1 MSSLNQRSRLTL
13 GKLKVLTAEER
24 DLATQRRARAEARAE
39 KKKLDELAGSQ
50 TPSPSK
56 PRGRTHASAP
66 VASSSKRKLEDDKVP
81 VKRKRKPR
89 TVKYNALHRRPVLP
103 ERHKT
108 DPLHDM
114 QILCRRCFTRGTEC
128 EFVGA
133 NISCEECQIGKK
145 RCAKLDPEDPCLDKD
160 ETTLRL
166 EALETDLSDARTRLA
181 TLEETVRLSEAVIPN
196 LEAALSIIL
205 TGGDTDEILR
215 KLERGNYDYEES
227 DDEEDEEAEDPK
239 GKGKARSPKNKKGEG
254 KGKGKET

>member
-1 MSSLNQRSRLTL
+1 MP
-13 GKLKVLTAEER
+13 TAEER
-24 DLATQRRARAEARAE
+24 DLATQRKARAEARAE
-39 KKKLDELAGSQ
+39 RKKLDELAGSS

-56 PRGRTHASAP
+56 PRERTHASAP
-66 VASSSKRKLEDDKVP
+66 VASSSKRKLEDDHQVP

-89 TVKYNALHRRPVLP
+89 TIKFNALHRRPVLP

-160 ETTLRL
+160 EATLRS
-166 EALETDLSDARTRLA
+166 EALEMDLSDARTRLA

-205 TGGDTDEILR
+205 SGGDTDEIFR
-215 KLERGNYDYEES
+215 KLERGRPDDD
-227 DDEEDEEAEDPK
+227 DDEDEEDPK
-239 GKGKARSPKNKKGEG
+239 GKGKARSPNKSQGKD
-254 KGKGKET
+254 KGKGKEK